1 MMEKNNREVSVL
13 SSYVTRK
20 TPGDTSWFTASRFGM
35 FIHWGLYAMPARHE
49 WVKTRERIPEEK
61 YDKYFKY
68 FDPDLYD
75 PRDWARRAKA
85 AGMKYAVL
93 TTKHHEGFCMFD
105 SQYTDYKCTN
115 TPAGRDLVREYVD
128 AFRAEGLHVGFYYSL
143 IDWHHPS
150 FPIDHLHPRRD
161 DANARELN
169 EGRDM
174 HVYAEYMRN
183 QVRELLTNYGPI
195 YTLFWD
201 IPPRYEDPSLNA
213 LARRLQ
219 PGILIND
226 RGYDAGDF
234 STPERSVP
242 EGSRFERMTE
252 ACDSVGEQSWGY
264 RENEDYH
271 TPRYLMSAID
281 KIMAMGGSY
290 LLNVGPMADGR
301 IPDEAARIVRRV
313 GDWYTRMNGA
323 LEDTLPDPFDYQIPA
338 NPVIA
343 LTKAGKTYLH
353 FYKGLTSTAVTLRAC
368 PKIPRAV
375 RLLNNAQFLPFEETA
390 LPNHFDQHGR
400 ALGPVLHIH
409 HIPAES
415 LDSEPLVLEIEWE

>member
-1 MMEKNNREVSVL
+1 MKN
-13 SSYVTRK
+13 
-20 TPGDTSWFTASRFGM
+20 RFGM
-35 FIHWGLYAMPARHE
+35 FIHWGIYALYADHEQVLARRNLDNAAYERRMAEFNPVRYDPEE
-49 WVKTRERIPEEK
+49 WVK
-61 YDKYFKY
+61 
-68 FDPDLYD
+68 L
-75 PRDWARRAKA
+75 AKN
-85 AGMKYAVL
+85 AGMRYICFTA
-93 TTKHHEGFCMFD
+93 KHHDGFCMWD
-105 SQYTDYKCTN
+105 TRETAYNIMN
-115 TPAGRDLVREYVD
+115 TPYGRDVLKLLSD
-128 AFRAEGLHVGFYYSL
+128 ACRKHGMALSLYYSNP
-143 IDWHHPS
+143 DWHEPS
-150 FPIDHLHPRRD
+150 AYNPLSTHQWKSIDPSKGGSEKYRAFVKAQLT
-161 DANARELN
+161 
-169 EGRDM
+169 
-174 HVYAEYMRN
+174 
-183 QVRELLTNYGPI
+183 ELLTNYGPI

-415 LDSEPLVLEIEWE
+415 LDPEPLVLEIEWE

>member
-1 MMEKNNREVSVL
+1 MS
-13 SSYVTRK
+13 
-20 TPGDTSWFTASRFGM
+20 
-35 FIHWGLYAMPARHE
+35 
-49 WVKTRERIPEEK
+49 
-61 YDKYFKY
+61 
-68 FDPDLYD
+68 
-75 PRDWARRAKA
+75 
-85 AGMKYAVL
+85 
-93 TTKHHEGFCMFD
+93 
-105 SQYTDYKCTN
+105 
-115 TPAGRDLVREYVD
+115 
-128 AFRAEGLHVGFYYSL
+128 
-143 IDWHHPS
+143 
-150 FPIDHLHPRRD
+150 
-161 DANARELN
+161 
-169 EGRDM
+169 
-174 HVYAEYMRN
+174 
-183 QVRELLTNYGPI
+183 
-195 YTLFWD
+195 
-201 IPPRYEDPSLNA
+201 
-213 LARRLQ
+213 
-219 PGILIND
+219 
-226 RGYDAGDF
+226 
-234 STPERSVP
+234 
-242 EGSRFERMTE
+242 E
-252 ACDSVGEQSWGY
+252 ACDCVGEQSWGY

-390 LPNHFDQHGR
+390 LPNHFDQRGR

-415 LDSEPLVLEIEWE
+415 LDPEPLVLEIEWE